1 MEVSSLRVSVE
12 PEQQEVPPRRVAELM
27 AAGDAQVVDVRSD
40 DEHAA
45 GRIDGAEHIPF
56 EELPARAGELDQ
68 SRPVV
73 FYCQTGGR
81 SSTAAQAF
89 GASGW
94 EAYTMA
100 GGLENWARSG
110 LPLEPEGGEITHM
123 SGLPD
128 APAA

>member
-1 MEVSSLRVSVE
+1 MMAADHQ
-12 PEQQEVPPRRVAELM
+12 QQEVPPQRVAELM
-27 AAGDAQVVDVRSD
+27 EAGEAQVVDVRTD

-45 GRIDGAEHIPF
+45 GRIGGAEHIPF
-56 EELPARAGELDQ
+56 EELPSRAGELDQ

-73 FYCQTGGR
+73 FYCQSGGR

-94 EAYTMA
+94 EAYTMT
-100 GGLENWARSG
+100 GGLEQWAESG
-110 LPLEPEGGEITHM
+110 LPLEPEGARVTHM

>member
-1 MEVSSLRVSVE
+1 MTVE
-12 PEQQEVPPRRVAELM
+12 PEQQEVPPQRVAELM
-27 AAGDAQVVDVRSD
+27 VAGDAQVVDVRTD

-45 GRIDGAEHIPF
+45 GHVGGAEHIPF
-56 EELPARAGELDQ
+56 DELPSRAGELDQ
-68 SRPVV
+68 ARPVV
-73 FYCQTGGR
+73 FYCQSGGR
-81 SSTAAQAF
+81 SSSAAQAF

-100 GGLENWARSG
+100 GGLEQWAQSG
-110 LPLEPEGGEITHM
+110 LPLEPDGGEVTHL